1 MNVKLNI
8 HPVKNDERL
17 KEIEEFSNDLKR
29 PYRGDKTVEILA
41 YVVGILTI
49 ASILL

>member
-1 MNVKLNI
+1 MNVKLNTF
-8 HPVKNDERL
+8 PMKNDDKL

-29 PYRGDKTVEILA
+29 PFRGNKAVEVLA